1 MNLNLNLRWTLP
13 VDGQPIVL
21 DPLVFELL
29 QGVREGGH
37 LNYAAKATGVS
48 YRHAWGLLRDW
59 EARFGKALLSSRQ
72 GRGAHLTEFAET
84 LLGIVADT
92 EAALTAPLERAAL
105 NAAARLSDATDARRH
120 PVTMV
125 SSHSERVLALRD
137 ALKER
142 HRVTFD
148 VTGSETALHRYRRGD
163 IDIAGFHLPL
173 GNFGRT
179 VAASLIGLLN
189 PARDQIWL
197 LEQRTLGLI
206 SRPQQPSTRIEDLA
220 DGTLRFINR
229 QAGSGTRMIFDAL
242 LTTASI
248 APGKIVG
255 YDNEEY
261 THSAVAAL
269 VASASADVA
278 FGTGAAAR
286 QFDLH
291 FEAFVDERFYL
302 VMSREAD
309 SSLRR
314 AVADFCVLQQA
325 AAPAG
330 MKTDE
335 FAPTVAA
342 LKRIHKAGFWK
353 GSSTKK

>member
-1 MNLNLNLRWTLP
+1 
-13 VDGQPIVL
+13 
-21 DPLVFELL
+21 
-29 QGVREGGH
+29 
-37 LNYAAKATGVS
+37 
-48 YRHAWGLLRDW
+48 
-59 EARFGKALLSSRQ
+59 
-72 GRGAHLTEFAET
+72 
-84 LLGIVADT
+84 
-92 EAALTAPLERAAL
+92 
-105 NAAARLSDATDARRH
+105 
-120 PVTMV
+120 
-125 SSHSERVLALRD
+125 
-137 ALKER
+137 
-142 HRVTFD
+142 
-148 VTGSETALHRYRRGD
+148 
-163 IDIAGFHLPL
+163 
-173 GNFGRT
+173 
-179 VAASLIGLLN
+179 
-189 PARDQIWL
+189 
-197 LEQRTLGLI
+197 
-206 SRPQQPSTRIEDLA
+206 
-220 DGTLRFINR
+220 
-229 QAGSGTRMIFDAL
+229 MIFDAL